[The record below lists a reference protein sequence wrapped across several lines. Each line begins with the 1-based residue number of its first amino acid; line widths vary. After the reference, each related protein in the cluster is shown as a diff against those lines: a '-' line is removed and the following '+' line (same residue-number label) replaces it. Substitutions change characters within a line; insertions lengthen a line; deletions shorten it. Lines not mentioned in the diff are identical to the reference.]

1 MNEFRL
7 NFKFQKW
14 ILIGYICWFFLGV
27 LNIIFSPSI
36 PDESGNVNI
45 LKEVIDN
52 FDVSFDIF
60 MIFMEVFLVVFPL
73 CGLYFI
79 IQANVYNKYYYVINT
94 EGIYNNQFN
103 LLKKNIKWDSGLY
116 YMITDNFLELYS
128 AKQMLPLEG
137 KIINKNRIKYGYVS
151 IKTKKSL
158 ELITDN
164 KGWIVIPTKCLK
176 DNIQVDNIVD
186 MINKSRGIEE

>member
-36 PDESGNVNI
+36 PDESRNVNI

-60 MIFMEVFLVVFPL
+60 MIFMGVFLVLFPL

-79 IQANVYNKYYYVINT
+79 IQANAYNKYYYLINT

-128 AKQMLPLEG
+128 AKQMLSLEG
-137 KIINKNRIKYGYVS
+137 KIINKNRIKYGYIS
-151 IKTKKSL
+151 IKTKESL
-158 ELITDN
+158 ELIIDN
-164 KGWIVIPTKCLK
+164 KGWIFIPTKCLK
-176 DNIQVDNIVD
+176 DNIQMDNIVD